1 MRSFIIIAI
10 VFMSACENKVEGP
23 KGDQGIQGVAGEK
36 GDKGEPGEKGEEGS
50 KGDQGAT
57 GLQGEKGLQGIA
69 GEKGETGSIG
79 LAVVQGAKGDPGSI
93 GLPGS
98 DGTSC
103 VGQSVTEGVLVT
115 CGNETFLVK
124 HGDVGP
130 AGAKGDK
137 GDAGSQGLKGDQGLQ
152 GIQGVTGKN
161 STPGLDG
168 LPGAKGDV
176 GSQGLQGIQGDK
188 GDAGSKG
195 SPGWDGIPGLKG
207 DKGNQ
212 GEQGLQGIQGPQGVQ
227 GKPGELGKNLVAQC
241 PEGSKA
247 MVFKGHLKY
256 CAHKFVFEK
265 GLTWEQC
272 LNTCLTNGLLIPP
285 LHEFAIICL
294 GDPTFFD
301 QEKVNGCP
309 DFPNCST
316 ITGCP
321 SDYSLENLRRIVLVK
336 ARHRNR
342 KKYYK
347 LDAEFSFYAELKGIF
362 AKEIQAD
369 SPIVGSLK
377 KLPSVKLALLAGS
390 FVGTESKVDLLIVG
404 ELKKEMLEALL
415 LQDPHLKNVRY
426 SIFSEAD
433 FLYSLSLK
441 DKFITEIVSDPRH
454 MMVVNNLTKEMEEAR
469 K

>member
-10 VFMSACENKVEGP
+10 VLMSACENKVEGP

-36 GDKGEPGEKGEEGS
+36 GDKGEPGEKGDEGS

-79 LAVVQGAKGDPGSI
+79 LAGVQGAKGDPGSI

-115 CGNETFLVK
+115 CGKETFLVK

-152 GIQGVTGKN
+152 GIQGVAGKDGV
-161 STPGLDG
+161 PGLDG

-321 SDYSLENLRRIVLVK
+321 SDYSCSDKLWFHVAENQAGGDTTLRPTLAFEPYSPEMGKYFCEAVLEQSKGVVYAQPKSGQKRIFLNWYSYLRTVTVQDDFVPTV
-336 ARHRNR
+336 
-342 KKYYK
+342 
-347 LDAEFSFYAELKGIF
+347 DATL
-362 AKEIQAD
+362 
-369 SPIVGSLK
+369 
-377 KLPSVKLALLAGS
+377 LPRGCLCGKQ
-390 FVGTESKVDLLIVG
+390 I
-404 ELKKEMLEALL
+404 
-415 LQDPHLKNVRY
+415 
-426 SIFSEAD
+426 
-433 FLYSLSLK
+433 
-441 DKFITEIVSDPRH
+441 
-454 MMVVNNLTKEMEEAR
+454 
-469 K
+469 